1 MKSFFKRLFSR
12 TITFNVGISNF
23 VNVVD
28 SDKRKENNEMYSG
41 TITKVNFNERYLVI
55 EDKRAK
61 HQEEVHTVYFDDI
74 VTISRMKDGRLRMWI
89 KEKEDKA

>member
-28 SDKRKENNEMYSG
+28 SDKRKENNDIFSG
-41 TITKVNFNERYLVI
+41 TITEVNFDERYLVI
-55 EDKRAK
+55 EDKRANR
-61 HQEEVHTVYFDDI
+61 QEDVRTIHLDDI

-89 KEKEDKA
+89 KVKED

>member
-23 VNVVD
+23 VNVVNTA
-28 SDKRKENNEMYSG
+28 KRKENNDLFSG
-41 TITKVNFNERYLVI
+41 TITEVNFNERYMVI

-61 HQEEVHTVYFDDI
+61 HQEEVHTVHFDDI
-74 VTISRMKDGRLRMWI
+74 VTISRMRDGRLRMWI
-89 KEKEDKA
+89 KVKED

>member
-28 SDKRKENNEMYSG
+28 SDKRKENNDLFSG
-41 TITKVNFNERYLVI
+41 TITEVNFDERYLVI

-61 HQEEVHTVYFDDI
+61 RQEEVHTVPFDDI
-74 VTISRMKDGRLRMWI
+74 VTIGRMKDGRLRMWI
-89 KEKEDKA
+89 KVKED

>member
-1 MKSFFKRLFSR
+1 MESFFKGLFSR

-28 SDKRKENNEMYSG
+28 SDKRKENNDLFSG
-41 TITKVNFNERYLVI
+41 TITEVNFDERYMVI
-55 EDKRAK
+55 EDKRVK
-61 HQEEVHTVYFDDI
+61 RQEEVHTIHIDDI

-89 KEKEDKA
+89 KVKED

>member
-1 MKSFFKRLFSR
+1 MKSFLKRLFSR

-28 SDKRKENNEMYSG
+28 TDKRKENNDIFSG
-41 TITKVNFNERYLVI
+41 TITEVNFNERYMVI
-55 EDKRAK
+55 DDKRSK
-61 HQEEVHTVYFDDI
+61 HQEEVYTVHFDDI

-89 KEKEDKA
+89 KVKED